1 MIDCPFEL
9 MTHTLANALEFN
21 WAKWERWSYAHGQG
35 HSSVNEGS
43 YTVTTN
49 TSSQLLVPTGVVGET
64 CDLMLSS
71 SVILK
76 LESTVDVKAEHWQSE
91 AIAKWSAPIH
101 LSSNGNS
108 GINVH
113 VSSDEIMPD
122 VTYQSGSPLSVNH
135 PSFVD
140 ALAELKKHVSTIKID
155 ALVTELRMT
164 LEGIWQHLYAGSAK
178 SELALGAKG
187 TLCARL
193 PVFTKGGDLILELLP
208 YSPSPTNKLQPTSA
222 PASVASKVQ
231 NGNGHSSNGT
241 TNGSHTVSIDLSA
254 SATWSP
260 ETSYSPLHMCP
271 AATTL
276 IVISHTS
283 IFPASA
289 IPSGVIDTVNA
300 LGNSIVTYPSATPV
314 AKTKNKAG
322 GGMNYLATSKVE
334 PHRVGHGGYAVQSR
348 GNGRG
353 QMLPARIGLMITED
367 DKAALRLLVQHV
379 SRAFYE
385 PKFIVIMDQLAR
397 HQVMRGEGDLDA
409 PVLLARKENAVGGSL
424 QLKDDDLAGRMGLQL
439 KELNKIMAVLEKDR
453 LIQVHRQNELKEGAQ
468 RSVGRQYFYVD
479 FQHFCNVVKWRVA
492 EMRRIIDSGLRNELD
507 NKGYICPQC
516 GKSFSPLEVDKLID
530 FMRGIFICDVCHA
543 ELVDNENA
551 ENVKGSQDRMQ
562 RFNYQMR
569 FIREGLRRSEEMVMP
584 AFDVVHF
591 ITKNLGVDASAQ
603 NAAGETDRAL
613 KVAGSSGQK
622 RLDEIGIVIST
633 DKDEETIRRER
644 DAEAAARRQQNAMPA
659 WHLKSTI
666 TGHLTALGIKNAAT
680 DVVPNGAANGANG
693 AGGFDESL
701 KGLGRVGTSTTLSV
715 EQQSVDMT
723 LEDVKPVI
731 RDTQDSDYYDQ
742 YYASLAASA
751 APSAQHTPS
760 GDFASPADDFEEDRK
775 PNIDYLDA
783 VNEYKKRSRSHEDEG
798 DNDRKVAKM
807 DGMGVMAYGGAE
819 ILNGTGLANGSTAG
833 GIEDDPFVNGMSPYP
848 ASTSASDNQCHY
860 LVNGQAIPFSQITEE
875 HQELMTPEEY
885 TAYFEVIQ
893 ARS

>member
-1 MIDCPFEL
+1 
-9 MTHTLANALEFN
+9 
-21 WAKWERWSYAHGQG
+21 
-35 HSSVNEGS
+35 
-43 YTVTTN
+43 
-49 TSSQLLVPTGVVGET
+49 
-64 CDLMLSS
+64 
-71 SVILK
+71 
-76 LESTVDVKAEHWQSE
+76 
-91 AIAKWSAPIH
+91 
-101 LSSNGNS
+101 
-108 GINVH
+108 
-113 VSSDEIMPD
+113 
-122 VTYQSGSPLSVNH
+122 
-135 PSFVD
+135 
-140 ALAELKKHVSTIKID
+140 
-155 ALVTELRMT
+155 
-164 LEGIWQHLYAGSAK
+164 
-178 SELALGAKG
+178 
-187 TLCARL
+187 
-193 PVFTKGGDLILELLP
+193 
-208 YSPSPTNKLQPTSA
+208 
-222 PASVASKVQ
+222 
-231 NGNGHSSNGT
+231 
-241 TNGSHTVSIDLSA
+241 
-254 SATWSP
+254 
-260 ETSYSPLHMCP
+260 
-271 AATTL
+271 
-276 IVISHTS
+276 
-283 IFPASA
+283 
-289 IPSGVIDTVNA
+289 
-300 LGNSIVTYPSATPV
+300 
-314 AKTKNKAG
+314 
-322 GGMNYLATSKVE
+322 
-334 PHRVGHGGYAVQSR
+334 
-348 GNGRG
+348 
-353 QMLPARIGLMITED
+353 MITED

-379 SRAFYE
+379 TRAFYE

-397 HQVMRGEGDLDA
+397 HQV
-409 PVLLARKENAVGGSL
+409 
-424 QLKDDDLAGRMGLQL
+424 LKDDDLAGRMGLQL

-603 NAAGETDRAL
+603 NATGETDRAL

-622 RLDEIGIVIST
+622 RPDEIGIVIST

-666 TGHLTALGIKNAAT
+666 TGDLTALGIKDAAIG
-680 DVVPNGAANGANG
+680 VAPNGAANGING

-701 KGLGRVGTSTTLSV
+701 KGLGRVGSSTTLSV
-715 EQQSVDMT
+715 EQQNVDMA

-731 RDTQDSDYYDQ
+731 KDTQDSDYYDQ

-807 DGMGVMAYGGAE
+807 DGMGVMNGTDAYGGVE
-819 ILNGTGLANGSTAG
+819 TLNGTDLTNGATAV
-833 GIEDDPFVNGMSPYP
+833 GIEDDPFVNGMSPYL
-848 ASTSASDNQCHY
+848 ASASASDNQRHCC